1 MVQVSGMHGN
11 AAQARAFAE
20 DYAALKRAGEGSLS
34 AAVEEGE
41 ECARQQ
47 KKGNVSSVD
56 DVPKGLGREEFERWM
71 FRENAWVDI

>member
-11 AAQARAFAE
+11 AARARVFAE
-20 DYAALKRAGEGSLS
+20 EYAALKRAGEGTLS

-41 ECARQQ
+41 ECAGQQ
-47 KKGNVSSVD
+47 KGNASSVD